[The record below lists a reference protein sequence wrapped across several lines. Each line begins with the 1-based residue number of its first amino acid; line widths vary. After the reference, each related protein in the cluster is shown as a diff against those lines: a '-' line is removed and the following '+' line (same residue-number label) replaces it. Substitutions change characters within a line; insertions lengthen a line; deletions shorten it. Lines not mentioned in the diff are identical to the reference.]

1 VLRSASPLVA
11 MLVLAA
17 FVPVAG
23 RTAVEWV
30 PVAGHWALRRALGQ
44 DVYGIRP
51 LHPRPAGTLALPG
64 DAAAL
69 RVHVDETTGAAMVHD
84 PHRQTLTATAVVSHP
99 AFVLL
104 GPGEQE
110 RRVTGWGRVFAVLA
124 ATEQIATVQVLE
136 ATIPDTGREVL
147 AHWRDHGRNTDQW
160 AARCYADL
168 VAQAAPASSRHRTT
182 ISISLDLRRAAR
194 TIRQHGRGMAAAA
207 AVLRHDMQTLATA
220 LRSAELKVGWWLGP
234 EQLAHVIRGA
244 YDPSA
249 VADRA
254 ELASAGPVGVREH
267 WDHFVADDAAHT
279 AVLWVSEWPR
289 SEVPPSFLHPL
300 ILKSGIHKSFSL
312 IARPVP
318 AREAMRA
325 IRRQKVDYLT
335 DAEQKSRIG
344 QLQDYSDAQEYQDL
358 LQRERELVAGHTDLL
373 FAGFLAITATSKD
386 SLDAAVADVQRAAI
400 QAGCETRRL
409 VGQQAQA
416 FTAAAL
422 PLGRGL

>member
-1 VLRSASPLVA
+1 AGAVLASPLVA

-44 DVYGIRP
+44 DVFGMRP

-84 PHRQTLTATAVVSHP
+84 PHRQTLTATAVISHP

-110 RRVTGWGRVFAVLA
+110 RRFTGWGRVFAVLA

-160 AARCYADL
+160 AARCYGDL

-194 TIRQHGRGMAAAA
+194 TIRQHGRGM
-207 AVLRHDMQTLATA
+207 
-220 LRSAELKVGWWLGP
+220 
-234 EQLAHVIRGA
+234 
-244 YDPSA
+244 
-249 VADRA
+249 
-254 ELASAGPVGVREH
+254 
-267 WDHFVADDAAHT
+267 
-279 AVLWVSEWPR
+279 
-289 SEVPPSFLHPL
+289 
-300 ILKSGIHKSFSL
+300 
-312 IARPVP
+312 
-318 AREAMRA
+318 
-325 IRRQKVDYLT
+325 
-335 DAEQKSRIG
+335 
-344 QLQDYSDAQEYQDL
+344 
-358 LQRERELVAGHTDLL
+358 
-373 FAGFLAITATSKD
+373 
-386 SLDAAVADVQRAAI
+386 
-400 QAGCETRRL
+400 
-409 VGQQAQA
+409 
-416 FTAAAL
+416 
-422 PLGRGL
+422 